1 MKMDK
6 ILGKYRTVHYED
18 VIDEYEV
25 PVRGF
30 LFKDGRL
37 EGIYVKGGILPV
49 TEELPR
55 DVHEDILRGRS
66 GKKLLVREVR
76 YAGAEILEVYIQDGY
91 RTWPVHV
98 TQFPEES

>member
-1 MKMDK
+1 MDEVV
-6 ILGKYRTVHYED
+6 GKYKTVHYED
-18 VIDEYEV
+18 VVEEYEV

-37 EGIYVKGGILPV
+37 EGVYVKGGILPV

-66 GKKLLVREVR
+66 GKRLLVREVR
-76 YAGAEILEVYIQDGY
+76 YAGAEVLEVCIHDGY

-98 TQFPEES
+98 ARLPEES

>member
-1 MKMDK
+1 MIMDEA
-6 ILGKYRTVHYED
+6 IEKYKTVHYGD
-18 VIDEYEV
+18 VVEEYEV

-37 EGIYVKGGILPV
+37 EGVYVKGGILPV

-66 GKKLLVREVR
+66 GKRLIVREVR
-76 YAGAEILEVYIQDGY
+76 YAGAEALEVYIQDGY

-98 TQFPEES
+98 TQLPEES